1 MPDPKDPLS
10 ADAENNTPEAPP
22 SRPGPLQDRERMDVG
37 CLFLMVVSFVGI
49 FALPAIFLLGGAP
62 AILPLLTLL
71 LVALVTP
78 FINPTDRMSD
88 KARWIGRVVTFLVL
102 SLLVVIAWY
111 MIFMR
116 DLPILRE

>member
-22 SRPGPLQDRERMDVG
+22 SRPGLLQDRERMDVG

-62 AILPLLTLL
+62 AILPLLTLRVFQFAFKYFN
-71 LVALVTP
+71 VALNFDT
-78 FINPTDRMSD
+78 
-88 KARWIGRVVTFLVL
+88 
-102 SLLVVIAWY
+102 
-111 MIFMR
+111 
-116 DLPILRE
+116 LRRLRR